1 MDEIKP
7 NCVSKPSRPYAR
19 YIATAVPVLLLIT
32 LILFFISHQERPS
45 MFEDLDRWCDRY
57 HPELSYSACYDKA
70 GLESK

>member
-7 NCVSKPSRPYAR
+7 TCVSRSSKPYVR